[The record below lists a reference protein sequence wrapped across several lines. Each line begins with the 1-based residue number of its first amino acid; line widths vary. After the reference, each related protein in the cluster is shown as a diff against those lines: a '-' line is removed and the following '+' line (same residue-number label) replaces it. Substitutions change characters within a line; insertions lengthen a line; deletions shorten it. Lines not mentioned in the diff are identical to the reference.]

1 MGPPVI
7 PIGQSQPCTQEV
19 PRHLAP
25 ASREATATY
34 LKLVLLLISYDFP
47 SSILSITTHPQTL
60 PLIHHKRRVPRTVHQ
75 VDIREH
81 LGTVIM
87 VDPVEFVEAVF
98 KTSKL
103 LVPTSSVSTTSSVG
117 HIPTVIPNVPHYE
130 RVGET
135 GTKTL
140 WVSSLFCSVCISNN

>member
-1 MGPPVI
+1 
-7 PIGQSQPCTQEV
+7 
-19 PRHLAP
+19 
-25 ASREATATY
+25 
-34 LKLVLLLISYDFP
+34 
-47 SSILSITTHPQTL
+47 
-60 PLIHHKRRVPRTVHQ
+60 
-75 VDIREH
+75 
-81 LGTVIM
+81 M

-103 LVPTSSVSTTSSVG
+103 LVPTSYVSATRTVSPIP
-117 HIPTVIPNVPHYE
+117 IPTVIPNVPHYE

>member
-1 MGPPVI
+1 MGPAVI
-7 PIGQSQPCTQEV
+7 PIGQAQPCTQEV

-25 ASREATATY
+25 ASRESY
-34 LKLVLLLISYDFP
+34 LKLVLLLISYDFF
-47 SSILSITTHPQTL
+47 SSLLSITTHPQTHL
-60 PLIHHKRRVPRTVHQ
+60 QSTTNPELRETVHL

-81 LGTVIM
+81 LDTVIM

-103 LVPTSSVSTTSSVG
+103 LVPTPSASHTPPVSP
-117 HIPTVIPNVPHYE
+117 IPTVTPNVPHYE

>member
-87 VDPVEFVEAVF
+87 VDPVEFAEAVF

-103 LVPTSSVSTTSSVG
+103 LVPTPSPTPSVSP
-117 HIPTVIPNVPHYE
+117 IPTVIPNVPHYE

>member
-1 MGPPVI
+1 VI

-103 LVPTSSVSTTSSVG
+103 LVPTSYVSATRTVSPIP
-117 HIPTVIPNVPHYE
+117 IPTVIPNVPHYE

>member
-1 MGPPVI
+1 VGPPVI
-7 PIGQSQPCTQEV
+7 PIGQAQPCTQEV

-25 ASREATATY
+25 ASREATY

-47 SSILSITTHPQTL
+47 SSFLFITTHLQTL
-60 PLIHHKRRVPRTVHQ
+60 LQFTINAELRETVYQ

-81 LGTVIM
+81 LDTVIM

-103 LVPTSSVSTTSSVG
+103 LVPTASVSATPTVSP
-117 HIPTVIPNVPHYE
+117 IPTVIPNVPHYE

-140 WVSSLFCSVCISNN
+140 WVGSLFCCVCISNN